1 MFHKVIIMGN
11 LGRDPELRYI
21 DDGTPVCNFSVATNN
36 KWSSKDGTKHE
47 ETTWFRITAW
57 RGLAETVNRY
67 MSKGKQV
74 YVEGTLK
81 SDESGNPRTFE
92 RGDGITGASYEVT
105 ANTVRFL
112 GNRNGDNDAAE
123 EAPVAA
129 PAEADIP
136 F

>member
-1 MFHKVIIMGN
+1 MFHKVTIIGN

-47 ETTWFRITAW
+47 ETTWFRITTW
-57 RGLAETVNRY
+57 RGLAETVNQY
-67 MSKGKQV
+67 LTKGRQV
-74 YVEGTLK
+74 YIEGTLK
-81 SDESGNPRTFE
+81 SDENGNPRTFE
-92 RGDGITGASYEVT
+92 RGDGTTGASYEVT

-112 GNRNGDNDAAE
+112 GGRNDDNGAAE
-123 EAPVAA
+123 KA
-129 PAEADIP
+129 PAPTEESIP